1 MARPRL
7 NINPE
12 QVTALASIGCTEIE
26 VATVLDCSAKT
37 IHRRFV
43 HNFQQGKANLKTK
56 LRKKQVE
63 MALAGNVSLLMWLGK
78 QYLDQADKQELT
90 GKDGESLA
98 PQPIVNF
105 HLFDGTVIKPPRNGH
120 QPVEALPSG
129 DGHKAITN

>member
-7 NINPE
+7 NINPD
-12 QVTALASIGCTEIE
+12 QVAALASIGCTEIE

-43 HNFQQGKANLKTK
+43 QHFLQGKANLKTK

-78 QYLDQADKQELT
+78 QYLDQTDKQELM
-90 GKDGESLA
+90 GKGGESLV
-98 PQPIVNF
+98 QPASINYHF
-105 HLFDGTVIKPPRNGH
+105 ADGTVIKPPRNGH
-120 QPVEALPSG
+120 EPADLVKIDG
-129 DGHKAITN
+129 DGHKTA